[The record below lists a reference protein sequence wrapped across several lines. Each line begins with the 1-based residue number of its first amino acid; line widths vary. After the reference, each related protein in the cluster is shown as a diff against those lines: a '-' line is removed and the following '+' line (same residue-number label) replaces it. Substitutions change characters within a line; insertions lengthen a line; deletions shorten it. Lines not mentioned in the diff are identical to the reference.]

1 MPRRTRPPEQ
11 QLSLEWTDTMRWTHL
26 PAEVRAPLVTELRA
40 LLERAA
46 TPRAEARTDE

>member
-11 QLSLEWTDTMRWTHL
+11 QLPLEWTDTMRWTHL
-26 PAEVRAPLVTELRA
+26 PAEVRAHLVAELRA

-46 TPRAEARTDE
+46 APPAEGRTDE

>member
-1 MPRRTRPPEQ
+1 MRRAP
-11 QLSLEWTDTMRWTHL
+11 L
-26 PAEVRAPLVTELRA
+26 PAAVRAHLVTELRA